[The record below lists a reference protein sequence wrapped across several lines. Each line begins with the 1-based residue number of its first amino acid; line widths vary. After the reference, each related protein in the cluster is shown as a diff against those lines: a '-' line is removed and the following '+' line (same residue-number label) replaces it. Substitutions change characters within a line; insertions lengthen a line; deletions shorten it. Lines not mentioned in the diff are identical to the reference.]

1 MNKKTLFFLLGSFF
15 VNLTYAQLPEVNG
28 SSAAPDEWLLSQGQ
42 RWHYHTNSA
51 SKPKQL
57 NFREPKADEKSVVE
71 KAQQI
76 LASSSAKSIALV
88 DGTDV
93 VWVGYKTPANSS
105 SHFLSFSMGKTITAM
120 AVGKA
125 ICDGKFSLNSVTG
138 DLVPEL
144 KGTDLGKATVKN
156 LLMMSSGTWRGN
168 KDSTIVTPEQSRQL
182 LSGELNTL
190 ELLKTSQVN
199 SFHSNV
205 FGSDKPGE
213 QFHYRS
219 TDPLTLGVIINRKTG
234 MDYVK
239 WVEKEVLLPAGIKT
253 YGIIGQD
260 KSNYGIADGNVRLTM
275 DDWIRF
281 AVWVKENQLAQGC
294 FGDYVRAA
302 STTQISNNR
311 ANFGKLFGGY
321 GYMTWTDNDK
331 LRDSYWASG
340 WGGQRI
346 GWNQKNNRIVIAFS
360 NVENYVDELYWLYKD
375 WATLGPSK

>member
-1 MNKKTLFFLLGSFF
+1 MNKKLLLLLLSSFF
-15 VNLTYAQLPEVNG
+15 VSLTYAQMPVTGGLPL
-28 SSAAPDEWLLSQGQ
+28 APDEWLLGQGQ
-42 RWHYHTNSA
+42 RWHYHTNTA

-57 NFREPKADEKSVVE
+57 NFREPKADEKAVVE

-76 LASSSAKSIALV
+76 LASSTAKSMALV

-93 VWVGYKTPANSS
+93 VWVGYKPPANAS
-105 SHFLSFSMGKTITAM
+105 SHFLSFSVGKTVTAM

-125 ICDGKFSLNSVTG
+125 ICDGKFSINSVVG

-168 KDSTIVTPEQSRQL
+168 KDSTILTPEQWKQI
-182 LSGELNTL
+182 LSGELNNL

-199 SFHSNV
+199 SFHSSG
-205 FGSDKPGE
+205 FSSDKPGE
-213 QFHYRS
+213 QFQYRS
-219 TDPLTLGVIINRKTG
+219 TDPLTLGVIINKKTG
-234 MDYVK
+234 MDYAK

-260 KSNYGIADGNVRLTM
+260 KSNYGMADGNVRLTM
-275 DDWIRF
+275 EDWIRF
-281 AVWVKENQLAQGC
+281 AVWVKENETASGC

-302 STTQISNNR
+302 SATQISNNTQTGP
-311 ANFGKLFGGY
+311 NFNGY
-321 GYMTWTDNDK
+321 GYLTWTDNNRFK
-331 LRDSYWASG
+331 DSYWALG

-346 GWNQKNNRIVIAFS
+346 AWNHKNNRILVVFS
-360 NVENYVDELYWLYKD
+360 NVANYMDDLHWLYKD
-375 WATLGPSK
+375 WATVGTK

>member
-1 MNKKTLFFLLGSFF
+1 MNKKVILFLLSSFF
-15 VNLTYAQLPEVNG
+15 VNLTYAQMPEANG
-28 SSAAPDEWLLSQGQ
+28 TAVAPDEWLLSQGQ
-42 RWHYHTNSA
+42 RWHYHTNTA

-57 NFREPKADEKSVVE
+57 IFREPKAEEKSVVE

-76 LASSSAKSIALV
+76 LTSSSAKSIALV
-88 DGTDV
+88 DGADV
-93 VWVGYKTPANSS
+93 VWVGYKPPANSS
-105 SHFLSFSMGKTITAM
+105 SHFLSFSVGKTVTAM

-125 ICDGKFSLNSVTG
+125 ICDGKFSLSSVTG
-138 DLVPEL
+138 DLIPEL

-168 KDSTIVTPEQSRQL
+168 KDSTIVTAEQSRQL

-199 SFHSNV
+199 SYQSGI
-205 FGSDKPGE
+205 FGSDRPGE
-213 QFHYRS
+213 QFQYRS
-219 TDPLTLGVIINRKTG
+219 TDPLTLGVIITRTTG
-234 MDYVK
+234 MDFAK

-281 AVWVKENQLAQGC
+281 AIWVKENQVAKGC

-302 STTQISNNR
+302 STTQISNNTS
-311 ANFGKLFGGY
+311 FGKAFGGY
-321 GYMTWTDNDK
+321 GYLIWTDNNRLK
-331 LRDSYWASG
+331 DSYWASG

-346 GWNQKNNRIVIAFS
+346 GWNQKNDRILIAFS
-360 NVENYVDELYWLYKD
+360 NVENYVDELYWLYRD
-375 WATLGPSK
+375 WATIGTSK

>member
-1 MNKKTLFFLLGSFF
+1 MNKKVLLFLLSSFF
-15 VNLTYAQLPEVNG
+15 VNLTYAQMLAAGG
-28 SSAAPDEWLLSQGQ
+28 SPLAPDEWLLSQGQ
-42 RWHYHTNSA
+42 RWHYHTNTA

-76 LASSSAKSIALV
+76 LASSSAKTIALV

-93 VWVGYKTPANSS
+93 VWLGYKPPANSS
-105 SHFLSFSMGKTITAM
+105 SHFLSFSVGKTVTAM
-120 AVGKA
+120 AIGKA

-168 KDSTIVTPEQSRQL
+168 NDSTIVTAEQWRQL

-199 SFHSNV
+199 SYQSGV

-213 QFHYRS
+213 QFQYRS
-219 TDPLTLGVIINRKTG
+219 TDPLTLGVIINKKTG

-281 AVWVKENQLAQGC
+281 AIWVKENQVAKGC

-302 STTQISNNR
+302 STTQISNNTS
-311 ANFGKLFGGY
+311 FGKAFGGY
-321 GYMTWTDNDK
+321 GYLIWTDNNRLK
-331 LRDSYWASG
+331 DSYWANG

-346 GWNQKNNRIVIAFS
+346 GWNHKNDRILIAFS
-360 NVENYVDELYWLYKD
+360 NVENYMDDLYWLYKD
-375 WATLGPSK
+375 WATIGSGK